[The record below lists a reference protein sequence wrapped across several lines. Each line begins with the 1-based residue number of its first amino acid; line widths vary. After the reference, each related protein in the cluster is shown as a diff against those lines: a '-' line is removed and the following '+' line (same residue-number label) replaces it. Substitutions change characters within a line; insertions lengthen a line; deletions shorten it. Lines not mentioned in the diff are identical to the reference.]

1 MWSGLN
7 YLFIVNLFI
16 YVCVNDFVVV
26 GVKGFLKRLGFLDL
40 GLEYWFI

>member
-1 MWSGLN
+1 MWLGLN

-26 GVKGFLKRLGFLDL
+26 GVSGIVEKFGFLCL